1 MIELKNIYK
10 TFNPGDVNEV
20 RALQGLDL
28 LLEVGEFV
36 TVIGSNGAGK
46 STLLNLLAGVYP
58 TDEGTLTIANRDVT
72 RWQEHQ
78 RASLIGRVFQDP
90 LRGTAGSMTIEQ
102 NMAMALLRGKRRGL
116 RIGVSS
122 KNRNFFRE
130 QLALIGL
137 GLENRLTHKVNLLSG
152 GQRQALTLLMAAL
165 TQPRILLLD
174 EHTAALDPGTA
185 EQIANLTTQLVRENS
200 LTTMMVTHNMQH
212 ALSLGNRTIMMHRG
226 KIILDVRG
234 EERARMTVA
243 DLVKK
248 FAENRVITDVIALS
262 N

>member
-1 MIELKNIYK
+1 MIEIKNLHK
-10 TFNPGDVNEV
+10 TFHPGDANEV
-20 RALQGLDL
+20 KALQGLNL
-28 LLEVGEFV
+28 TMESGEFV

-46 STLLNLLAGVYP
+46 STLLNLIAGVFP
-58 TDEGTLTIANRDVT
+58 VDQGTITISGRDVS

-90 LRGTAGSMTIEQ
+90 LRGTAGSMSIEQ

-116 RIGVSS
+116 RLGVTN
-122 KNRNFFRE
+122 KDRHFFRE
-130 QLALIGL
+130 QLALLGL
-137 GLENRLTHKVNLLSG
+137 GLENRLSSKVSLLSG
-152 GQRQALTLLMAAL
+152 GQRQSLTLLMAAL
-165 TQPRILLLD
+165 TQPRVLLLD

-185 EQIANLTTQLVRENS
+185 EQIANLTSQVVRDHK
-200 LTTMMVTHNMQH
+200 LTTLMVTHNMQH
-212 ALSLGNRTIMMHRG
+212 ALSLGTRTIMMHRG

-234 EERARMTVA
+234 EERAQMTVN

-248 FAENRVITDVIALS
+248 FAENRIITDVIALS

>member
-1 MIELKNIYK
+1 MIELKNIHK
-10 TFNPGDVNEV
+10 TFNPRDVNEV

-28 LLEVGEFV
+28 ILEVGEFV

-46 STLLNLLAGVYP
+46 STLLNLVAGVYP
-58 TDEGTLTIANRDVT
+58 SDQGTITIANRDVT

-102 NMAMALLRGKRRGL
+102 NMAMALLRGKRRSL
-116 RIGVSS
+116 RIGVSH
-122 KNRNFFRE
+122 KNRQFFRE

-137 GLENRLTHKVNLLSG
+137 GLENRLTNKVNLLSG
-152 GQRQALTLLMAAL
+152 GQRQALTLLMASL
-165 TQPRILLLD
+165 TQPRVLLLD

-185 EQIANLTTQLVRENS
+185 EQIAKLTSQLVHEHALTTL
-200 LTTMMVTHNMQH
+200 MVTHNMQH

-226 KIILDVRG
+226 RIILDVRG
-234 EERARMTVA
+234 EERAQMTVA

>member
-1 MIELKNIYK
+1 MIELKNLHK
-10 TFNPGDVNEV
+10 TFNPGNVNEIK
-20 RALQGLDL
+20 ALQGVNLK
-28 LLEVGEFV
+28 LEPGDFV

-58 TDEGTLTIANRDVT
+58 TDRGTITIANQEVT
-72 RWQEHQ
+72 RWPEHE
-78 RASLIGRVFQDP
+78 RAKLIGRVFQDP

-122 KNRNFFRE
+122 KDRHFFRE

-137 GLENRLTHKVNLLSG
+137 GLENRLTSKVSLLSG
-152 GQRQALTLLMAAL
+152 GQRQSLTLLMAAL
-165 TQPRILLLD
+165 TKPRVLLLD

-185 EQIANLTTQLVRENS
+185 EQIANLTSQVVLEHS
-200 LTTMMVTHNMQH
+200 LTTLMVTHNMQH
-212 ALSLGNRTIMMHRG
+212 ALSLGTRTIMMHRG
-226 KIILDVRG
+226 KVILDVRG

-248 FAENRVITDVIALS
+248 FAENRAMTDVIALS
-262 N
+262 S

>member
-1 MIELKNIYK
+1 MIELKGIHK
-10 TFNPGDVNEV
+10 TFNPNDVNEV
-20 RALQGLDL
+20 RALQGVDL
-28 LLEVGEFV
+28 VLEPGEFL

-46 STLLNLLAGVYP
+46 STLLNLLAGVYSC
-58 TDEGTLTIANRDVT
+58 DQGTITIANRDVT

-78 RASLIGRVFQDP
+78 RAKMIGRVFQDP

-102 NMAMALLRGKRRGL
+102 NMAMALLRGKPRGL
-116 RIGVSS
+116 KIGVSG
-122 KNRNFFRE
+122 KNRQFFRE

-137 GLENRLTHKVNLLSG
+137 GLENRLTSKVSLLSG
-152 GQRQALTLLMAAL
+152 GQRQSLTLLMAAL
-165 TQPRILLLD
+165 TQPRVLLLD

-185 EQIANLTTQLVRENS
+185 EQIANLTTQVVREHN
-200 LTTMMVTHNMQH
+200 LTTLMVTHNMQH
-212 ALSLGNRTIMMHRG
+212 ALSLGTRTIMMHRG

-262 N
+262 S